1 MPSSAEYLNYILD
14 LLHEVPALTYRK
26 MMGE

>member
-1 MPSSAEYLNYILD
+1 MSSSAEYLNYILD
-14 LLHEVPALTYRK
+14 LLHGVPALTYRK